1 MDPTPP
7 PPTEERQNVYKRSYL
22 LDRRKMN
29 GDHLSDADM
38 ENLRRRMAEASI
50 FDVTE
55 EDVHGFYEAF
65 HEFDKDQSG
74 TISTTEL
81 GALMRSLGENP
92 TGMELES
99 IINEFDED
107 NSGTIE
113 FPEFLIMM
121 SRQNAVTVDKEHMH
135 WQETFRV
142 FTTPA
147 CFPGTTT
154 KINEKGET
162 ETVYPK
168 TVEQAGLEKE
178 PKVTKR
184 NLPIDEFRFVMSSLN
199 ISGRRIIDM
208 ETVEEMIKAV
218 DDGDGQ
224 LEYDEFIQ
232 LLKK

>member
-7 PPTEERQNVYKRSYL
+7 PPEEGTFKRSYL

-29 GDHLSDADM
+29 KDTLDAADM
-38 ENLRRRMAEASI
+38 DNLRRRMAEARV

-65 HEFDKDQSG
+65 HDFDRDQSG
-74 TISTTEL
+74 YISTSEL

-92 TGMELES
+92 TGMELET
-99 IINEFDED
+99 IVNEFDED
-107 NSGTIE
+107 GSGVME

-121 SRQNAVTVDKEHMH
+121 ARQCAMTTDKEHLH

-142 FTTPA
+142 FTTPSSL
-147 CFPGTTT
+147 PGTTT
-154 KINEKGET
+154 KVNEKGET
-162 ETVYPK
+162 ETVLPK
-168 TVEQAGLEKE
+168 TIEQAGLDKE
-178 PKVTKR
+178 PKVVKR
-184 NLPIDEFRFVMSSLN
+184 TLPIDEFRFVMSSLN